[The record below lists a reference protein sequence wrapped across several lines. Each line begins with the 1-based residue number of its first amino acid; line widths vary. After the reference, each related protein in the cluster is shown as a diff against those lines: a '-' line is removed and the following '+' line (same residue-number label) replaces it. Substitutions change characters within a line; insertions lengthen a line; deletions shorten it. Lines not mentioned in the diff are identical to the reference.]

1 MSRWL
6 AKYKTAALGTAL
18 AAALVSA
25 TLLAQQ
31 PTVFTANVKLVHV
44 IASVKNAKGELV
56 GALKK
61 SDFRVFDNGAEQ
73 EIKVFEPQSATP
85 LSVALMIDVSGST
98 AKDLKYETDS
108 ATKFM
113 HALLAQGN
121 PADAVKLYD
130 FDSDVREAT
139 HSFTHNY
146 SALEAS
152 LRTIH
157 GSGGTSVY
165 DAVFLA
171 SGDLERREGRKV
183 LVMVSDGGDTTSNT
197 KIHAA
202 LKEAQLADAVIYGIV
217 VMPITNEA
225 GRNTGGEHA
234 LEYMAEGTGGRTFYP
249 RDSKAL
255 DKAFIDI
262 VNELRTQY
270 FLGYYPKD
278 VPLTKDPFH
287 RLEVR
292 VAQSDLQVSARNGYY
307 GDAEGSVNSPSTTPI
322 AVTPERKKK

>member
-1 MSRWL
+1 
-6 AKYKTAALGTAL
+6 
-18 AAALVSA
+18 
-25 TLLAQQ
+25 
-31 PTVFTANVKLVHV
+31 
-44 IASVKNAKGELV
+44 
-56 GALKK
+56 
-61 SDFRVFDNGAEQ
+61 
-73 EIKVFEPQSATP
+73 
-85 LSVALMIDVSGST
+85 
-98 AKDLKYETDS
+98 
-108 ATKFM
+108 
-113 HALLAQGN
+113 
-121 PADAVKLYD
+121 
-130 FDSDVREAT
+130 
-139 HSFTHNY
+139 
-146 SALEAS
+146 
-152 LRTIH
+152 
-157 GSGGTSVY
+157 
-165 DAVFLA
+165 
-171 SGDLERREGRKV
+171 
-183 LVMVSDGGDTTSNT
+183 MVSDGGDTTSNT

>member
-1 MSRWL
+1 
-6 AKYKTAALGTAL
+6 
-18 AAALVSA
+18 
-25 TLLAQQ
+25 
-31 PTVFTANVKLVHV
+31 
-44 IASVKNAKGELV
+44 
-56 GALKK
+56 LKK
-61 SDFRVFDNGAEQ
+61 SDFRVFENGIEQ
-73 EIKVFEPQSATP
+73 EIRVFETQSSTP
-85 LSVALMIDVSGST
+85 LSIALMIDVSGST

-108 ATKFM
+108 ATKFL
-113 HALLAQGN
+113 HALLMQGN

-139 HSFTHNY
+139 GFTHNY
-146 SALEAS
+146 STLEGA

-171 SGDLERREGRKV
+171 SGDLERRDGRKV
-183 LVMVSDGGDTTSNT
+183 LVMVSDGGDTTSST
-197 KIHAA
+197 KIHPA

-249 RDSKAL
+249 KDSKAL
-255 DKAFIDI
+255 DKAFVDI

-270 FLGYYPKD
+270 FLGYYPKN
-278 VPLTKDPFH
+278 VPLPKDPFH
-287 RLEVR
+287 KLEVR
-292 VAQSDLQVSARNGYY
+292 VSQPDLQVSARNGYY
-307 GDAEGSVNSPSTTPI
+307 GDAEGSVNVPSNSPI